1 MKHLVPAARKTL
13 AAAILGAL
21 AVLSA
26 CGDADTFEPVQPVR
40 LVSFG
45 DSLSDLGSVGGARW
59 TVNGVTNNI
68 WVETLA
74 ANYGLTISAAAA
86 GGTGYGEGLACVAA
100 SGGAAGL
107 PCASKSVRAQIDTF
121 LAAQVVGDKD
131 LFALQAGANDII
143 AAVTA
148 FTGGTL
154 SAAGRDAALDAA
166 ADALSGEV
174 TRLVGAGAKQV
185 ALTNVPNIGLA
196 PFGAPQAAVYGTAVR
211 RFNDRLKINLVG
223 QGQNVLLLD
232 LELFFNR
239 EINNT
244 GLERSTPVCTVSPVT
259 SCNTSTVIP
268 GADITLYVFADT
280 LRPTPA
286 VHQRFGLEAYNQLRN
301 RF

>member
-1 MKHLVPAARKTL
+1 MKLPVRAARTAL
-13 AAAILGAL
+13 ASAVLGAL
-21 AVLSA
+21 ALLSA

-40 LVSFG
+40 VVSFG

-59 TVNGVTNNI
+59 TVNGVANNI
-68 WVETLA
+68 WLETLA
-74 ANYGLTISAAAA
+74 ANYGLSISAAAA
-86 GGTGYGEGLACVAA
+86 GGTGYGEGSACVAA
-100 SGGAAGL
+100 GGGAAGL
-107 PCASKSVRAQIDTF
+107 PCAGKPVRAQIDGF
-121 LAAQVVGDKD
+121 LATQSIGSKD

-154 SAAGRDAALDAA
+154 SAAARDAAIDAA

-174 TRLVGAGAKQV
+174 TRLVAAGAKQV
-185 ALTNVPNIGLA
+185 ALANTPGIGLT
-196 PFGAPQAAVYGTAVR
+196 PFGAAQASVYGAATR
-211 RFNDRLKINLVG
+211 RFNDRLKTNLVG
-223 QGQNVLLLD
+223 QGQSVLLLD

-239 EINNT
+239 EMNNT
-244 GLERSTPVCTVSPVT
+244 ANDRSTPVCTVNPVT
-259 SCNTSTVIP
+259 SCNTSTLIA
-268 GADITLYVFADT
+268 GADIARYVFADT